1 MKKLKL
7 FSAIDYILL
16 FCVLCLT
23 VIGIAFIYSATID
36 RDGVLTNQN
45 YIKQIIWA
53 VSGLAMMLWV
63 ACHDY
68 RKTERFIFWIAIA
81 ACLVLL
87 YTAKFGKYVKGS
99 KSWLGIGNFGIQP
112 SEFCKVIFIMFL
124 AWYLN
129 NSENENPLKRFIV
142 ALFIL
147 IVPIGLI
154 MLQPDLGT
162 SLVFIPIF
170 IFMCFAAGIQMR
182 YIALILGVGF
192 FTILFTMLPVWESQI
207 VQHPV
212 SAIKF
217 LTDRKL
223 RMIFT
228 VAIAAI
234 MLIGIL
240 GLFFFK
246 QNKYYYWISLV
257 SGIVFISLLASVV
270 VGHKL
275 KDYQLSRLI
284 IFLNPDVDARGSGW
298 NIIQSKIAIGA
309 GGFWGRGYLKG
320 TQSHLSYLPEQ
331 GTDFIFSILCE
342 EWGFIGGLAV
352 FSLYLIMMLRMIYII
367 RTASSKYGSY
377 IVTGVFGMFF
387 FHFLENIGM
396 VMGLMPI
403 TGIPLLF
410 MSYGGS
416 SLWVSM
422 ISVGLVMSV
431 RYRRFNYMD

>member
-23 VIGIAFIYSATID
+23 VIGIVFIYSATID

-331 GTDFIFSILCE
+331 ETDFIFSILCE

>member
-87 YTAKFGKYVKGS
+87 YTAKFGKSVKGS